1 MPTEYDAL
9 AERLADRSRIGMSD
23 SLADKLKIKTADAF
37 RGELLA
43 SGDGKHGPLGVYLL
57 AVYVVDDTDFWSDG
71 EIYWWSIPT
80 VVRKNGDAGWSA
92 AQGLPAGAPP
102 HKCGDLEWMT
112 NVALKSPPLL
122 AVIPPEDDV
131 ASCVIRL
138 AVYDDDGAVADFPK
152 AMEAGYEA
160 LSACKPEGLKG
171 ADNILSPVREA
182 IFKTLRGEQDDII
195 VEEDLKLAREDG
207 RFGVGFVGAITR
219 SKGRVYYLV
228 KDELHTKTAGP
239 IALAKGQSATLKL
252 DEPVKPGGRIA
263 LFARGAQKGTE
274 VTAGILGDLTTNK
287 PFIGD
292 VLDAAKAAA
301 VNAGINVSSKGE
313 ASVVMFYTPPG

>member
-1 MPTEYDAL
+1 MEYDAL
-9 AERLADRSRIGMSD
+9 AERLADRTRLGMSD
-23 SLADKLKIKTADAF
+23 SLADKLKIKSLDAF
-37 RGELLA
+37 RGELMA
-43 SGDGKHGPLGVYLL
+43 STEGTRGMLGVYLL
-57 AVYVVDDTDFWSDG
+57 AIYVVDDTDFWSDG
-71 EIYWWSIPT
+71 EIYWWSIPA
-80 VVRKNGDAGWSA
+80 VVRKDGNAGWNA
-92 AQGLPAGAPP
+92 LHGLPAGAPP

-122 AVIPPEDDV
+122 AVIPPDDDV

-138 AVYDDDGAVADFPK
+138 AVYDDDGAAADFPK

-160 LSACKPEGLKG
+160 LSACKREGLKG

-195 VEEDLKLAREDG
+195 VEEDLKLAQEDG

-219 SKGRVYYLV
+219 SKGRVYYFV
-228 KDELHTKTAGP
+228 KDELNTKTAGP
-239 IALAKGQSATLKL
+239 IGLHKGQTATLKF

-263 LFARGAQKGTE
+263 LFARGAQKDAD
-274 VTAGILGDLTTNK
+274 VSAGILGDLTTNK
-287 PFIGD
+287 PFIGE
-292 VLDAAKAAA
+292 VLDTAKANAI
-301 VNAGINVSSKGE
+301 NAGITVSSKGE

>member
-1 MPTEYDAL
+1 MEYDAL

-23 SLADKLKIKTADAF
+23 ALADKLKIKTVDAF

-43 SGDGKHGPLGVYLL
+43 SSDGARGALGVYLL
-57 AVYVVDDTDFWSDG
+57 AVYIVDDTDFWSDG

-80 VVRKNGDAGWSA
+80 LVRKNGDAGWNA
-92 AQGLPAGAPP
+92 AFGLPAGAPP
-102 HKCGDLEWMT
+102 HKTGDLEWMT

-122 AVIPPEDDV
+122 AVIPPDDDV

-160 LSACKPEGLKG
+160 LASCKQDGLKG
-171 ADNILSPVREA
+171 AENILSPVREA
-182 IFKTLRGEQDDII
+182 IFKSLRGEQDDII
-195 VEEDLKLAREDG
+195 VEEDLKLAQEDG

-219 SKGRVYYLV
+219 HKGRVYYFV
-228 KDELHTKTAGP
+228 KDELRTKTAGP
-239 IALAKGQSATLKL
+239 IALHKGQSETLKL

-263 LFARGAQKGTE
+263 LFARGAQKGAD
-274 VTAGILGDLTTNK
+274 VSAGILGELTTNK
-287 PFIGD
+287 PFIGE
-292 VLDAAKAAA
+292 VLDTAKA
-301 VNAGINVSSKGE
+301 NAINGGLAISARGD